1 MISVLFFMLMA
12 ISATSFAQGWRAQE
26 MEIKITIHS
35 TDELIRLYNLKLNCD
50 EINSIPGTT
59 WAYIIPEELK
69 KIQQSGLSY
78 TISIPDLNSRTSN
91 TDGTLVPNG
100 YMTCQQVDSFADSL
114 ETAYPNLVKRV
125 FVGTSVQNRDM
136 VTIKLSDNPG
146 EDEAEPEV
154 WFQCGI
160 HGDEI
165 GPTENGVRLARELCK
180 KYGSDTL
187 MTRLLNQ
194 RETYICLMVNPD
206 GRNAMS
212 RYNTNGIDINRDGGY
227 MWNGEGNS
235 TAPFSAKE
243 SKALRD
249 FLNSRHFTVCT
260 DYHSGTIYLSFPW
273 SYRAAHAPDFT
284 HIQSLGNVYA
294 NASGYSSLPVGQ
306 GYSGMYPING
316 STKDQNYGA
325 NGSIAW
331 SMEISELK
339 QPPASQITYY
349 YNQNKNAM
357 LQLINKAGLG
367 ICGMV
372 TDTAGNSIPARLTI
386 ENTMPFYNDPIK
398 ADFQKY
404 LTPGTYTLYIEAN
417 GYEPKTI
424 SDIVVDENNA
434 TYLKIELTPNQS
446 TGWAGRIITSYIPNN
461 NFSDE
466 GATWAAIG
474 HEDGKNYSIGKYGY
488 VIIDAIDTLVN
499 LAGPDFKVYEG
510 DNTPEAYSVAI
521 ALSIDGPWQSLGEAT
536 GTATFDLEGSTLSKA
551 KYIKITDI
559 GSGAS
564 MAPDAGFDL
573 DAIELLNVK
582 ARAAFCSNK
591 QVSCAGESVNFSSLS
606 TGNPTTYQ
614 WLFEGGIPA
623 SSTEPNPQNIKY
635 KQPGSYPV
643 SLTVSNGFGNSV
655 LLRSSYISVLELP
668 IVDIGNDTLID
679 YSSSIILDA
688 GEGAASYLWSNQ
700 ATTQIQEI
708 DTAWLGPEGGDVWV
722 KVTAMNQCTNSDT
735 LYLGFA
741 YIDGIQVASNQ
752 NLSINVIKTNNS
764 LSIEWP
770 QQQLKRLLVY
780 NLQGQLMEVILLN
793 GTSKEEAKLKTL
805 QKQMAIILV
814 IESDK
819 SRLSEK
825 LIW

>member
-1 MISVLFFMLMA
+1 
-12 ISATSFAQGWRAQE
+12 
-26 MEIKITIHS
+26 
-35 TDELIRLYNLKLNCD
+35 
-50 EINSIPGTT
+50 
-59 WAYIIPEELK
+59 
-69 KIQQSGLSY
+69 
-78 TISIPDLNSRTSN
+78 
-91 TDGTLVPNG
+91 
-100 YMTCQQVDSFADSL
+100 
-114 ETAYPNLVKRV
+114 
-125 FVGTSVQNRDM
+125 
-136 VTIKLSDNPG
+136 
-146 EDEAEPEV
+146 
-154 WFQCGI
+154 
-160 HGDEI
+160 
-165 GPTENGVRLARELCK
+165 
-180 KYGSDTL
+180 
-187 MTRLLNQ
+187 
-194 RETYICLMVNPD
+194 
-206 GRNAMS
+206 
-212 RYNTNGIDINRDGGY
+212 
-227 MWNGEGNS
+227 
-235 TAPFSAKE
+235 
-243 SKALRD
+243 
-249 FLNSRHFTVCT
+249 
-260 DYHSGTIYLSFPW
+260 
-273 SYRAAHAPDFT
+273 
-284 HIQSLGNVYA
+284 
-294 NASGYSSLPVGQ
+294 
-306 GYSGMYPING
+306 
-316 STKDQNYGA
+316 
-325 NGSIAW
+325 
-331 SMEISELK
+331 
-339 QPPASQITYY
+339 
-349 YNQNKNAM
+349 
-357 LQLINKAGLG
+357 
-367 ICGMV
+367 
-372 TDTAGNSIPARLTI
+372 
-386 ENTMPFYNDPIK
+386 
-398 ADFQKY
+398 
-404 LTPGTYTLYIEAN
+404 
-417 GYEPKTI
+417 
-424 SDIVVDENNA
+424 
-434 TYLKIELTPNQS
+434 
-446 TGWAGRIITSYIPNN
+446 
-461 NFSDE
+461 
-466 GATWAAIG
+466 
-474 HEDGKNYSIGKYGY
+474 
-488 VIIDAIDTLVN
+488 
-499 LAGPDFKVYEG
+499 
-510 DNTPEAYSVAI
+510 
-521 ALSIDGPWQSLGEAT
+521 
-536 GTATFDLEGSTLSKA
+536 
-551 KYIKITDI
+551 
-559 GSGAS
+559 